1 MTEKTR
7 VLVTACGASGGMG
20 VLKSL
25 KEKPDLDLY
34 LADSGPLNSGFAY
47 APACPHFVVP
57 NGDHPD
63 YAEAVLQISRDQNIE
78 IVFPMADEE
87 VFALAQKKKQ
97 FEETGIEVIVSE
109 LETVH
114 AGADK
119 ARLMKLAS
127 ELDIPHPET
136 YEASEVSQGMK
147 VEFPLVLKPRLG
159 RGGHGVHFV
168 RDWEELE
175 RGLAN
180 LRTAFQ
186 DTAPV
191 IQEMIPGGTGS
202 IHMVGVLCDRQ
213 SEIKATFAC
222 RSLRTRFS
230 FGGPAVAGE
239 PVSEQGLIES
249 AVRILRAGFTPISRT
264 VQLRVN
270 PSYAFPVVVVS

>member
-159 RGGHGVHFV
+159 RGGHGV
-168 RDWEELE
+168 
-175 RGLAN
+175 
-180 LRTAFQ
+180 
-186 DTAPV
+186 
-191 IQEMIPGGTGS
+191 
-202 IHMVGVLCDRQ
+202 
-213 SEIKATFAC
+213 
-222 RSLRTRFS
+222 
-230 FGGPAVAGE
+230 
-239 PVSEQGLIES
+239 
-249 AVRILRAGFTPISRT
+249 
-264 VQLRVN
+264 
-270 PSYAFPVVVVS
+270 SYPQKVCK